1 MKKSTY
7 WFKGICFLL
16 FLCGALLIGL
26 NGHAQSIYK
35 RGAVPVMEPINGFA
49 IDGDA
54 FAMTCPDEGSV
65 PNMYGDWFYNPD
77 YPNPLYSL
85 LDQDGKPWP
94 RIVAA
99 NMSTFYQDVFRKDG
113 IDDPSVF
120 ATSNK
125 IYDHPATYLIKAGS
139 VPPKDDVQR
148 AAAHFTYGN
157 PDIVGKDKL
166 TQVEFP
172 GNENDL
178 WCIFAADRWKTN
190 GDSYIDFEFNQAT
203 ITYDQATGTFVSAA
217 GPVDPLDPFY
227 DTHPYTKGR
236 TPGDVLITIEF
247 GNGGGRAEVVVDT
260 WGQDSK
266 GNWTWIRK
274 QLSDFPA
281 NSIFC
286 TNNLAPTVA
295 PWQVYDNGMEYTRN
309 QFAEGAINLTQ
320 ILGYN
325 PCYSIATV
333 WCRTKSSDSPSA
345 TLKDLAGPPAQLN
358 IESEPPM
365 AICPDDLQFSCMEPD
380 AILTAINSW
389 KEGFMPDPDHGVP
402 FIDEGDPE
410 VEGDE
415 TEYFLEELTFDPPL
429 ASIDEAFVCAGGTIT
444 VTYKVTDYCEK
455 TDQCIKTITI
465 DYPHDLTIDECPGDP
480 ELDGCSTD
488 VEIEAAW
495 DTWIAGLM
503 AMEGHATCVPGDVV
517 FDPPLEELD
526 MPLQCVTNDQVV
538 SVTATVENMCDEASV
553 TCTFTVKAYVDD
565 LTIDACP
572 GDPEL
577 DGCSTDVEIAAAWD
591 LWMAGLLAIEGHGTC
606 PPGDVV
612 FDPPLESLVKPL
624 QCVTTDQIV
633 SVTATVANHCDEES
647 VTCTFTVQA
656 YTDDLAIDACP
667 GDPNLDG
674 CSTDVEIEAAW
685 DEWIAGLLAIEGHG
699 TCPPGDVIFDPPLEE
714 LDMPMQCVTTD
725 QIVEV
730 TATVANHCDEE
741 SVTCSFTVQA
751 YVDDLAIDACP
762 GDPNLDGCSTDVEI
776 EAAWDSWIAGLLA
789 MEGSGTC
796 PPGDVTF
803 DPPLEELERPLQCV
817 TTDQIVEVT
826 ATVANHCDEESVTC
840 SFTVQAYVDD
850 LYIDA
855 CPGDP
860 NLDGCS
866 SDVEIA
872 AAWDEWIAGLL
883 AIEGHGTCPPGEVVF
898 DPPLEELTMP
908 SQCSGTD
915 QVVSVTATVA
925 NHCDDASVTCT
936 FTVAAYVDDLTIDE
950 CPGDPYLG
958 GCSTDDEI
966 LAAWNTWISG
976 LLAIEGHGTCP
987 PGEVEFDPPLEALV
1001 MPSQC
1006 SETEQVVTVTA
1017 TVANLCDEESVTC
1030 TFTVD
1035 PYTTPVTAFCSDGPI
1050 LETCLSAT
1058 DIDIFFA
1065 AWKEGFYYEGG
1076 CEPVTDNMAEL
1087 MALDWRDYFNENDGG
1102 TVYFTYYAYDH
1113 CTSDEVTCSFTVP
1126 DCPDGCTLTQGYWKT
1141 HGYPA
1146 TSKYDPVWD
1155 NIGPS
1160 TIFYLSGQ
1168 TYMEVMW
1175 TETADNA
1182 YYILA
1187 SQFIA
1192 AILNVYA
1199 DASPAPVATE
1209 LADAAVLF
1217 STYTPAQIA
1226 GLPGYSLLRQQFIA
1240 LAMQLDLYNRG
1251 LLGVVH
1257 CDSMEASM
1265 YVLVLPSSGE
1275 TGGLE
1280 ATDLKVYPNPFS
1292 TTVHFEFVSGRN
1304 ANARLEIFNVT
1315 GQKMATL
1322 LDRRVE
1328 KGVLNRIEYK
1338 PVLTPGVLIYRLSLD
1353 NKISQGTLLYNK

>member
-7 WFKGICFLL
+7 WCKGICFML
-16 FLCGALLIGL
+16 FLCRALMIGL
-26 NGHAQSIYK
+26 NGHAQTIYK
-35 RGAVPVMEPINGFA
+35 RGAVPVMEPIIGFA

-65 PNMYGDWFYNPD
+65 PNMYGDWFFNSD
-77 YPNPLYSL
+77 YPNPLNSL

-113 IDDPSVF
+113 INDPTVF

-125 IYDHPATYLIKAGS
+125 IFDHPATYLVKAGT

-157 PDIVGKDKL
+157 PGIVGKDKL
-166 TQVEFP
+166 SGETFP
-172 GNENDL
+172 GEENDL

-203 ITYDQATGTFVSAA
+203 ITYDEATGKFVSAA
-217 GPVDPLDPFY
+217 GPIDPLDPFY
-227 DTHPYTKGR
+227 LTHPYTKGR

-247 GNGGGRAEVVVDT
+247 GNGGGIAEVVVDT
-260 WGQDSK
+260 WGLNSK
-266 GNWTWIRK
+266 GNWDWIRK
-274 QLSDFPA
+274 ELSDFPV

-286 TNNLAPTVA
+286 TNNLKITPA
-295 PWQVYDNGMEYTRN
+295 PWLVYDNGYEYVRN

-358 IESEPPM
+358 IHSEPPM

-380 AILTAINSW
+380 AILAAINSW

-444 VTYKVTDYCEK
+444 ATYTVTDYCEK

-465 DYPHDLTIDECPGDP
+465 DYPHDLTIDACPGDP

-495 DTWIAGLM
+495 EAWMAGLM
-503 AMEGHATCVPGDVV
+503 AMEGDATCMPGDVV
-517 FDPPLEELD
+517 FDPPLAEMD
-526 MPLQCVTNDQVV
+526 MPLQCVTTDQVV
-538 SVTATVENMCDEASV
+538 SVTATVANLCDQASV
-553 TCTFTVKAYVDD
+553 TCTFTVAAYVDDLAIDACSGDPNLDGCSTDAEILTAWNTWIVGLLAIEGHGTCPPGAVIFDPPLDDLEMPLQCLTTEQIVSVTATVANHCDDASVTCSFTVAAYVDD

-577 DGCSTDVEIAAAWD
+577 DGCSTDVEIETAW
-591 LWMAGLLAIEGHGTC
+591 
-606 PPGDVV
+606 
-612 FDPPLESLVKPL
+612 
-624 QCVTTDQIV
+624 
-633 SVTATVANHCDEES
+633 N
-647 VTCTFTVQA
+647 
-656 YTDDLAIDACP
+656 
-667 GDPNLDG
+667 
-674 CSTDVEIEAAW
+674 
-685 DEWIAGLLAIEGHG
+685 
-699 TCPPGDVIFDPPLEE
+699 
-714 LDMPMQCVTTD
+714 
-725 QIVEV
+725 
-730 TATVANHCDEE
+730 
-741 SVTCSFTVQA
+741 
-751 YVDDLAIDACP
+751 
-762 GDPNLDGCSTDVEI
+762 
-776 EAAWDSWIAGLLA
+776 
-789 MEGSGTC
+789 
-796 PPGDVTF
+796 
-803 DPPLEELERPLQCV
+803 
-817 TTDQIVEVT
+817 
-826 ATVANHCDEESVTC
+826 
-840 SFTVQAYVDD
+840 
-850 LYIDA
+850 
-855 CPGDP
+855 
-860 NLDGCS
+860 
-866 SDVEIA
+866 
-872 AAWDEWIAGLL
+872 EWIAGLL
-883 AIEGHGTCPPGEVVF
+883 AIEGHGTCPPGEVIF
-898 DPPLEELTMP
+898 DPPLEELVKP
-908 SQCSGTD
+908 SQCSATD

-936 FTVAAYVDDLTIDE
+936 FTVKAYVDDLTIDE
-950 CPGDPYLG
+950 CPGDPNLA
-958 GCSTDDEI
+958 GCSTDAEI
-966 LAAWNTWISG
+966 LAAWNTWIAG
-976 LLAIEGHGTCP
+976 LLAIEGHGTCT
-987 PGEVEFDPPLEALV
+987 PGEVEFNPPLEALV

-1006 SETEQVVTVTA
+1006 SVTEQVVTVTA
-1017 TVANLCDEESVTC
+1017 TVANLCDEKSVTC

-1035 PYTTPVTAFCSDGPI
+1035 PYNTPVYAYCSDGPVF
-1050 LETCLSAT
+1050 EPCLSAA
-1058 DIDIFFA
+1058 DIDLFFA
-1065 AWKEGFYYEGG
+1065 AWKEGFYYDGG
-1076 CEPVTDNMAEL
+1076 CEPVTDNMADL
-1087 MALDWRDYFNENDGG
+1087 TALDWRDYFNENDGG

-1113 CTSDEVTCSFTVP
+1113 CTRDEVTCSFTVP

-1141 HGYPA
+1141 HGDPA

-1155 NIGPS
+1155 NIDPS
-1160 TIFYLSGQ
+1160 TMFYLSGQ

-1192 AILNVYA
+1192 ATLNVYA
-1199 DASPAPVATE
+1199 GASPAPVATE
-1209 LADAAVLF
+1209 LAEAAVLF
-1217 STYTPAQIA
+1217 SMYTPEEIL
-1226 GLPGYSLLRQQFIA
+1226 GLTGSSLLRQQFIA
-1240 LAMQLDLYNRG
+1240 LALQLDLYNRG
-1251 LLGVVH
+1251 LLGVIH

-1265 YVLVLPSSGE
+1265 YVLVLPTSGE

-1304 ANARLEIFNVT
+1304 ADARLEIFNVT
-1315 GQKMATL
+1315 GQKIATL
-1322 LDRRVE
+1322 LERRVE

-1338 PVLTPGVLIYRLSLD
+1338 PAMTPGVLIYRLSLD
-1353 NKISQGTLLYNK
+1353 TEISQGTLLYNK